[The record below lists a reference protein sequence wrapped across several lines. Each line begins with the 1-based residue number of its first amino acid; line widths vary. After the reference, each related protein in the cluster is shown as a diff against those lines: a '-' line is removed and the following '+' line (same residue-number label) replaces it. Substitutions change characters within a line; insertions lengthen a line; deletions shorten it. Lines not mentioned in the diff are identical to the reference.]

1 MSDSIT
7 SAFTEV
13 AEKTTS
19 FFDTNK
25 ILFMALVI
33 ILFLTL
39 NNIIIYLVYVKL
51 RNRIDNYCDS
61 RVKKAR
67 KISQSSR

>member
-13 AEKTTS
+13 ADLTSS

-25 ILFMALVI
+25 ILFIGLVI
-33 ILFLTL
+33 LLFLTL

-51 RNRIDNYCDS
+51 RNRVDNYCDS
-61 RVKKAR
+61 RVKKA
-67 KISQSSR
+67 KIISQKSS